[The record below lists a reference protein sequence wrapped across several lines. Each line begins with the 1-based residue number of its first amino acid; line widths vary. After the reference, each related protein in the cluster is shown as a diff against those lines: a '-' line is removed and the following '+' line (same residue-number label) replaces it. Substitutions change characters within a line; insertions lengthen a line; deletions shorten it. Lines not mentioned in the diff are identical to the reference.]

1 MTEALSLSQKRHLAL
16 NELYHLS
23 EERKKEIMVLIQI
36 LESGCTLLWRGIS
49 VLKPKVD
56 LCDFKHE
63 IETLTSSISNIG
75 PILKDLDFLDKDS
88 MLFLEG
94 ICFQISI

>member
-1 MTEALSLSQKRHLAL
+1 MTESLSLSQKRHLAL

-23 EERKKEIMVLIQI
+23 EERKKDILVLIQI

-49 VLKPKVD
+49 SLEPKTD
-56 LCDFKHE
+56 LSDFKHE
-63 IETLTSSISNIG
+63 SETLTLSISNIS
-75 PILKDLDFLDKDS
+75 PVLKDLDFLDKDS

-94 ICFQISI
+94 ICIQIST